1 MSNFDSS
8 INLLNGGA
16 GFLGFIFKADINN
29 TRESL
34 AIDFCKNLIYEFAN
48 LIIHHAKVSENQIT
62 KNPGI
67 KAYYSS
73 HNQDSNEYVITW
85 KKNENIFS
93 ALLRVDAI
101 LILSEL
107 NIYKNLDWNKISKL
121 LKPAWFFETRAIVN
135 ISKLKKYRTKLFE
148 NLRKFRKN
156 SRIINKIKFIILN

>member
-1 MSNFDSS
+1 MHLKP
-8 INLLNGGA
+8 IQTILENLPL
-16 GFLGFIFKADINN
+16 LIFVK
-29 TRESL
+29 TSREG
-34 AIDFCKNLIYEFAN
+34 AN
-48 LIIHHAKVSENQIT
+48 LIIHDPKVSEEQMT
-62 KNPGI
+62 KNLGM
-67 KAYYSS
+67 KA
-73 HNQDSNEYVITW
+73 HHICNNQDSNEYEINW

-121 LKPAWFFETRAIVN
+121 MKPAWFFETRAIVN

-156 SRIINKIKFIILN
+156 SRIINKIKFIVLN